1 LWNIFCLSDKKL
13 SIIEGKGEGVFMD
26 SVLLEFS
33 MFPIDT
39 GESKSKYVSQLLEF
53 INSLEVNY
61 KLTPMSTVIETESM
75 EDALSIVAQCAKI
88 LELESNRIYSVIKI
102 DYRKNCSNRMEG
114 KINSVEK
121 RLGKKVSK

>member
-13 SIIEGKGEGVFMD
+13 SIVEGKSEGVFMD

-33 MFPIDT
+33 MFPTDV
-39 GESKSKYVSQLLEF
+39 GESKSKYVSKLIEF
-53 INSLEVNY
+53 IDSLKINY

-121 RLGKKVSK
+121 RLGKEVSK

>member
-13 SIIEGKGEGVFMD
+13 SIVEGKSEGVFMD

-33 MFPIDT
+33 MFPTDV
-39 GESKSKYVSQLLEF
+39 GESKSKYVSKLLEF
-53 INSLEVNY
+53 IDSFGVNY

-121 RLGKKVSK
+121 RLGKEVNK

>member
-1 LWNIFCLSDKKL
+1 V
-13 SIIEGKGEGVFMD
+13 SIIEGKSEGVFMN

-33 MFPIDT
+33 MFPTDV
-39 GESKSKYVSQLLEF
+39 GESKSKYVSKLLEF
-53 INSLEVNY
+53 IDSFGVNY

-121 RLGKKVSK
+121 RLGKEVSK